1 MPLSQGQFCPG
12 QGQDEG
18 WKEVAG
24 WDEERWLIREG
35 CAGDLDVLD
44 MVDI

>member
-1 MPLSQGQFCPG
+1 MGQFCPE

-24 WDEERWLIREG
+24 LDEDRWLIREE
-35 CAGDLDVLD
+35 CADNLGVLD
-44 MVDI
+44 TVDL